1 MREIALLE
9 MIMNDQENDLVI
21 DAALKA
27 IARYQMGGD
36 VAYLERARDTIDDLI
51 DHLADQVVSE
61 PHLTP
66 YAQRCLEDDDCVI
79 CD

>member
-1 MREIALLE
+1 MS
-9 MIMNDQENDLVI
+9 DQENDLVI
-21 DAALKA
+21 DAALKS

-36 VAYLERARDTIDDLI
+36 VANLERARDTIDDLI
-51 DHLADQVVSE
+51 DHLADQVASD
-61 PHLTP
+61 PHLPP

>member
-1 MREIALLE
+1 
-9 MIMNDQENDLVI
+9 MNDQENDLVI
-21 DAALKA
+21 DAALKF

-51 DHLADQVVSE
+51 DHLSDQVIAE
-61 PHLTP
+61 THLTP
-66 YAQRCLEDDDCVI
+66 YAQRCISDEDCVI

>member
-1 MREIALLE
+1 
-9 MIMNDQENDLVI
+9 MNDQENDLVI
-21 DAALKA
+21 DAALKS
-27 IARYQMGGD
+27 IARYQMSGT
-36 VAYLERARDTIDDLI
+36 YSISLRRARDTIDDLI
-51 DHLADQVVSE
+51 DHLADQVVGE

>member
-1 MREIALLE
+1 LEIK
-9 MIMNDQENDLVI
+9 MNDQENDLVI
-21 DAALKA
+21 DAALKS

-36 VAYLERARDTIDDLI
+36 VAHLERARDTIDDLI
-51 DHLADQVVSE
+51 DHLADQVASD

-66 YAQRCLEDDDCVI
+66 YAQRCIEDDDCVI

>member
-1 MREIALLE
+1 
-9 MIMNDQENDLVI
+9 MNDQENDLVI
-21 DAALKA
+21 DAALKS

-66 YAQRCLEDDDCVI
+66 YAQRCLEDDDDCVI
-79 CD
+79 CY

>member
-1 MREIALLE
+1 

-21 DAALKA
+21 DAALKS

-51 DHLADQVVSE
+51 DHLADQVVGES
-61 PHLTP
+61 HLTP
-66 YAQRCLEDDDCVI
+66 YAQRCLDDDCVI